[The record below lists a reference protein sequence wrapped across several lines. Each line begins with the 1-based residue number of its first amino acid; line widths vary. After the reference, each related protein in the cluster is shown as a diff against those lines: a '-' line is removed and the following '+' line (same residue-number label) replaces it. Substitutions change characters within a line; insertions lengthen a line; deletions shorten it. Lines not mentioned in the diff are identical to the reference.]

1 MDMTI
6 KSKSQEVLEAII
18 NGHNTKVLNYLYK
31 SALPQIIKFICMNN
45 GDEDEAKDIFQ
56 DAVVSLFTTV
66 KLGKYDSGKD
76 VNGFLFFVSRNLW
89 INYVKRRGRQMD
101 ITKMQLSIYEE
112 NQEAVI
118 ITREKEDQ
126 INEFLEKAGSKCRQ
140 VLKYV
145 IYDDYSMKE
154 IAKLMN
160 FANEAVAKT
169 THHRCKQKL
178 IDLVANNKT
187 LINLFKDNDRE

>member
-1 MDMTI
+1 MTA
-6 KSKSQEVLEAII
+6 KNKSQEVVEAILS
-18 NGHNTKVLNYLYK
+18 GQNTKVLNYLYK
-31 SALPQIIKFICMNN
+31 TALPQITKFICINN

-66 KLGKYDSGKD
+66 KMGKFDIEKD

-89 INYVKRRGRQMD
+89 INYVKKRGRQLD
-101 ITKMQLSIYEE
+101 VSKMHLSMYEE
-112 NQEAVI
+112 SQLAVM
-118 ITREKEDQ
+118 ITEEKKVQ
-126 INEFLEKAGSKCRQ
+126 IEQFLEKAGDKCKQ

-145 IYDDYSMKE
+145 IYDNYSMKE
-154 IAKLMN
+154 IAKLMD

-178 IDLVANNKT
+178 MDLVVNNKSV
-187 LINLFKDNDRE
+187 INLFKDNERE

>member
-1 MDMTI
+1 MDMTS
-6 KSKSQEVLEAII
+6 KNKSQEVVEAILS
-18 NGHNTKVLNYLYK
+18 GQNTKVLNYLYK
-31 SALPQIIKFICMNN
+31 TALPQITKFICINN

-66 KLGKYDSGKD
+66 KLGKFDIEKD

-89 INYVKRRGRQMD
+89 INHVKKRNRQLD
-101 ITKMQLSIYEE
+101 ISKMQMPMYEE
-112 NQEAVI
+112 SPMAVV
-118 ITREKEDQ
+118 ITEEKRVLIDQ
-126 INEFLEKAGSKCRQ
+126 FLGKAGDKCKQ

-145 IYDDYSMKE
+145 LYDNLSMKE
-154 IAKLMN
+154 IAKLMD

-178 IDLVANNKT
+178 MELVENNKAV
-187 LINLFKDNDRE
+187 INLFRQ

>member
-6 KSKSQEVLEAII
+6 KNKSQEVVDAIL

-31 SALPQIIKFICMNN
+31 TALPQITKFICIND

-66 KLGKYDSGKD
+66 KLGKFDVEKD

-89 INYVKRRGRQMD
+89 INYVKRRGRQLD
-101 ITKMQLSIYEE
+101 ISKMHMSMYEE
-112 NQEAVI
+112 SQTAVM
-118 ITREKEDQ
+118 ITAEKEEM
-126 INEFLEKAGSKCRQ
+126 INQFLEKAGTKCKQ

-160 FANEAVAKT
+160 FASEAVAKT

-178 IDLVANNKT
+178 MDLVANNKA
-187 LINLFKDNDRE
+187 LINLFKDNERE

>member
-1 MDMTI
+1 MDMTA
-6 KSKSQEVLEAII
+6 KNKSQEVVEAILSGQ
-18 NGHNTKVLNYLYK
+18 NSKVLNYLYK
-31 SALPQIIKFICMNN
+31 TALPQITKFICINN

-66 KLGKYDSGKD
+66 KLGKFDIEKD

-89 INYVKRRGRQMD
+89 INYVKKRGRQLD
-101 ITKMQLSIYEE
+101 ISKMHISMYEE
-112 NQEAVI
+112 SQMAVMI
-118 ITREKEDQ
+118 SDEKKALID
-126 INEFLEKAGSKCRQ
+126 EFLGKAGYKCKQ

-160 FANEAVAKT
+160 FASEAVAKT

-178 IDLVANNKT
+178 IELVANNKAV
-187 LINLFKDNDRE
+187 INLFKDNERE